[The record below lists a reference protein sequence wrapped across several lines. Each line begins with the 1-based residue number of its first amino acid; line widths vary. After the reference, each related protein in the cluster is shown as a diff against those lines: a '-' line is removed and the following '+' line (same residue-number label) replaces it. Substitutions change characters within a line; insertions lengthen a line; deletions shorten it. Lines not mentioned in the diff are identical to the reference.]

1 MSLKQTETM
10 TQEEMQRVAAAG
22 PESAVS
28 AVSATSAE
36 VADAA
41 APAPDD
47 DPMPEPPDP
56 LDPNACCYSG
66 CEWCVLD
73 LHAED
78 EARYRSALAAWQQR
92 QGQK

>member
-1 MSLKQTETM
+1 MNLEQNETM
-10 TQEEMQRVAAAG
+10 MQEEAMTQVATQQVPAADPEAAA
-22 PESAVS
+22 S
-28 AVSATSAE
+28 T
-36 VADAA
+36 
-41 APAPDD
+41 APAPAQDD

-56 LDPNACCYSG
+56 LDPNACCHSG

-92 QGQK
+92 RGQK